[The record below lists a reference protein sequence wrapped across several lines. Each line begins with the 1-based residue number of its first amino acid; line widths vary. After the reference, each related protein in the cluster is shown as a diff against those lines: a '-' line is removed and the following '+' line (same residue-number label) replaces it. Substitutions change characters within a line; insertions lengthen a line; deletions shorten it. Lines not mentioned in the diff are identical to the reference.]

1 MDRMGWFLSQNI
13 RYCSLESDLLKYDF
27 GSANLKLPELSR
39 KGPAWIKRYFFMN
52 RRVSLPVK
60 RLALFLFHRPGK
72 YPGKPPK
79 VHPYASKHQVAI
91 PKSGDALLAC
101 VGENTPDRDTF
112 VFWVF
117 NGTSL
122 PLDNNEN
129 IHHQSDF
136 EYFQE
141 QETPKVNFSLLIR
154 NVTERDTGA
163 YHCGVRTLKGNDS
176 DTIYLSL
183 VKPGICMQGYTMRP
197 CRCVRAL
204 FR

>member
-1 MDRMGWFLSQNI
+1 MKLV
-13 RYCSLESDLLKYDF
+13 LL
-27 GSANLKLPELSR
+27 
-39 KGPAWIKRYFFMN
+39 
-52 RRVSLPVK
+52 
-60 RLALFLFHRPGK
+60 LFYHSEK

-79 VHPYASKHQVAI
+79 VHPYASKHQVVI
-91 PKSGDALLAC
+91 PRSGDALLAC

-122 PLDNNEN
+122 PLDSNEDL
-129 IHHQSDF
+129 HHKSDF

-141 QETPKVNFSLLIR
+141 QETLKVDFSLLIR

-183 VKPGICMQGYTMRP
+183 VKPGTCIHG
-197 CRCVRAL
+197 
-204 FR
+204 